1 MDALLSKSCSST
13 GRIPMG
19 AELSG
24 PAGLG
29 ETLRDDT
36 SGSSAPHDGGQ
47 MKAFRFPSSPDEG
60 LPKMSC
66 AEMG

>member
-1 MDALLSKSCSST
+1 
-13 GRIPMG
+13 MG
-19 AELSG
+19 AGLSG

-36 SGSSAPHDGGQ
+36 SGSSAPHDGAR
-47 MKAFRFPSSPDEG
+47 MEAFRSPSNPDEG
-60 LPKMSC
+60 LPEMSY

>member
-13 GRIPMG
+13 GRTPMG

-36 SGSSAPHDGGQ
+36 SGSSAPRDGAADGGVSLSIISE
-47 MKAFRFPSSPDEG
+47 RRSPEDE
-60 LPKMSC
+60 LC
-66 AEMG
+66 